1 MIPSAPLFIRDSVST
16 PDYESLIRKQRQTLD
31 NQNSDT
37 FAQMLNSSSNENES
51 KSQTTSIVETT
62 KTAIENKETLA
73 EKPIGIPLYNQGIEI
88 LTKRPIGI
96 TPTAMML
103 DTQSLQTLTRISE
116 RKSSG
121 LKLTTQEDFIE
132 SARLDSKP
140 TSAAD
145 YYVSRNP
152 LGKLSAKYESGS
164 QGISAIGYD
173 RVGGTSYGKY
183 QIASKVGTFD
193 DFINFLETEAPDIA
207 EQLTSAGTANT
218 GSRLGSVPTAWKEIA
233 ENDSK
238 RFGELQE
245 EFIKKTHY
253 DPAYNSL
260 KDTGIDTD
268 SEIIKQVVWSTAVQH
283 GATGARRIF
292 DQALKNIDT
301 LDEKS
306 FITEV
311 YNIRADQFASSSSSV
326 RSSVQNRLVAEK
338 NDALREI
345 A

>member
-1 MIPSAPLFIRDSVST
+1 MIPSKPLFIRDSVSL

-37 FAQMLNSSSNENES
+37 FAQMLSSSSQENES
-51 KSQTTSIVETT
+51 HSQATSLVETK
-62 KTAIENKETLA
+62 KTTPEVENSVT
-73 EKPIGIPLYNQGIEI
+73 EKPIGIPLHSSGIEI

-103 DTQSLQTLTRISE
+103 DSQSLQILTRLTE

-121 LKLTTQEDFIE
+121 LRLTTQEDFIE
-132 SARLDSKP
+132 SAKLSQK
-140 TSAAD
+140 TTTAAD
-145 YYVSRNP
+145 YYVSNNP
-152 LGKLSAKYESGS
+152 LGKLSAKYESGT

-183 QIASKVGTFD
+183 QIASKVGTFN

-207 EQLTSAGTANT
+207 EQLTNAGTANT
-218 GSRLGSVPTAWKEIA
+218 GSRSGAVPEAWKEVA
-233 ENDSK
+233 ASDPK

-253 DPAYNSL
+253 NPAYNSI

-283 GATGARRIF
+283 GATGAKRIF

-311 YNIRADQFASSSSSV
+311 YELRANQFSSSSSSV
-326 RSSVQNRLVAEK
+326 RSSVQNRLIAEK
-338 NDALREI
+338 NDALKEL